1 MSILQRFHLDGSV
14 AIVTGSGRGIGR
26 AIALAYA
33 EAGADV
39 VCSARS
45 LEDVQRVAEEVR
57 ALGRRALA
65 IACDVNDS
73 EQRKALVSQSHEQ
86 MGRITH
92 LANNVGGGGPNDP
105 LSMSPEQ
112 FDEILRFN
120 VSPPTPSAN
129 CACH

>member
-45 LEDVQRVAEEVR
+45 LDEVQAVAEEVR
-57 ALGRRALA
+57 NSWSARPGRRLRRQRCRAAPDTGSPERRADGPTTHL
-65 IACDVNDS
+65 V
-73 EQRKALVSQSHEQ
+73 EQR
-86 MGRITH
+86 GRRR
-92 LANNVGGGGPNDP
+92 A
-105 LSMSPEQ
+105 E
-112 FDEILRFN
+112 
-120 VSPPTPSAN
+120 
-129 CACH
+129 